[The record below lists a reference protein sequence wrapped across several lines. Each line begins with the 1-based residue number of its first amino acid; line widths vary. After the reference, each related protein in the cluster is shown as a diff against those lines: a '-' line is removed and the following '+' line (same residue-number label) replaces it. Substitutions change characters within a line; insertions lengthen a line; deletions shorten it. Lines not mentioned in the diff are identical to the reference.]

1 MTTFLIAVGAMVPML
16 LILIVI
22 HEWGHFA
29 TARALGVKVLEF
41 GVGFPPRAFAIY
53 TGRTRVLLDPQTRF
67 VGIDSLSSLTRGQF
81 VKIDS
86 SEDIHG
92 NLVARIIE
100 APQPK
105 NWVKGMFSKSDPK
118 ASSPEDLPEDLG
130 DAAEG
135 SEDYLKHEGK
145 IRDLDGGS
153 LVVAD
158 MLYTVNWAPLGGFVR
173 LAGESNPKIPRSL
186 ASKGVGTRF
195 IVLVAGS
202 FMNAILP
209 LLIFT
214 VLFMVPRDVIVG
226 QVQVVDVNP
235 GSPASE
241 TGIQPGDIVL
251 ESNGN
256 SIENISDLTRIT
268 NLNGG
273 SSMDWLILRGG
284 RQELVSLNP
293 SYGLPEGNWRVGI
306 MISDESGQVVVGDV
320 FPGSPADAAGL
331 QPGDVVLAAGEQ
343 RINAQQD
350 LIDAIAVNQDA
361 ELQLMINRDGLERR
375 IPVFPAFDQPPD
387 PQWRTGVTTT
397 ILDSRTVSR
406 SEPIWKA
413 VPESFV
419 STWELL
425 VMVKQGFSGAIS
437 SGQAPQVAGPVGI
450 AKVAGEFTREGGFT
464 GWLIITILL
473 SVNLAILNI
482 LPIPMLDGGRVVFVL
497 LEWVRRGRRIPAEK
511 EGLVHLIGFVVLMA
525 GVLAITANDIKNL
538 IQW

>member
-1 MTTFLIAVGAMVPML
+1 MLWVVG
-16 LILIVI
+16 
-22 HEWGHFA
+22 
-29 TARALGVKVLEF
+29 GV
-41 GVGFPPRAFAIY
+41 
-53 TGRTRVLLDPQTRF
+53 
-67 VGIDSLSSLTRGQF
+67 
-81 VKIDS
+81 
-86 SEDIHG
+86 
-92 NLVARIIE
+92 
-100 APQPK
+100 
-105 NWVKGMFSKSDPK
+105 
-118 ASSPEDLPEDLG
+118 
-130 DAAEG
+130 
-135 SEDYLKHEGK
+135 
-145 IRDLDGGS
+145 
-153 LVVAD
+153 
-158 MLYTVNWAPLGGFVR
+158 GGFVR

-320 FPGSPADAAGL
+320 IPGSPADAAGL

-419 STWELL
+419 STWELM

-482 LPIPMLDGGRVVFVL
+482 LPIPMLDGGRLVFVL

>member
-1 MTTFLIAVGAMVPML
+1 MTTFLIALGAMVPML
-16 LILIVI
+16 LILVVI

-41 GVGFPPRAFAIY
+41 GVGFPPRAFAVY
-53 TGRTRVLLDPQTRF
+53 TGRTRVLLDPQTQF
-67 VGIDSLSSLTRGQF
+67 VGIDGLSSLTRGQF

-100 APQPK
+100 ARQPK
-105 NWVKGMFSKSDPK
+105 HWVKGIFSKGNPQEVVGDLAVASD
-118 ASSPEDLPEDLG
+118 
-130 DAAEG
+130 
-135 SEDYLKHEGK
+135 DYLKHEGK

-153 LVVAD
+153 LIVAD

-214 VLFMVPRDVIVG
+214 ILFMVPRDVIVG
-226 QVQVVDVNP
+226 QVQVTGVET
-235 GSPASE
+235 GSPAEIS
-241 TGIQPGDIVL
+241 GVQPRDIVL
-251 ESNGN
+251 EANGN
-256 SIENISDLTRIT
+256 SIENMADLTRIT

-273 SSMDWLILRGG
+273 SSMDWLILRDG
-284 RQELVSLNP
+284 RQQLVSLQP
-293 SYGLPEGNWRVGI
+293 SYGLLEGRWLVGV
-306 MISDESGQVVVGDV
+306 MISDESGRVVVDEV
-320 FPGSPADAAGL
+320 FPGSPAESAGL
-331 QPGDVVLAAGEQ
+331 RPNDVVLAAGEE
-343 RINAQQD
+343 RITAQQD
-350 LIDAIAVNQDA
+350 LVDAIAVNQDA
-361 ELQLMINRDGLERR
+361 ELQLVISRDGREQR

-387 PQWRTGVTTT
+387 PQWRTGITTT
-397 ILDSRTVSR
+397 VLNSRTESR
-406 SEPIWKA
+406 SDPIWSA
-413 VPESFV
+413 IPQSFV

-425 VMVKQGFSGAIS
+425 VMVKQGFSGALS

-464 GWLIITILL
+464 GWLVITILL
-473 SVNLAILNI
+473 SINLAILNI
-482 LPIPMLDGGRVVFVL
+482 LPIPMLDGGRVVFVV
-497 LEWVRRGRRIPAEK
+497 LEWVRRGRRVPAEK

-538 IQW
+538 LQG